1 MKNVSFKLSLA
12 SADVKI
18 ISYRGRSKG
27 FGFVTMSN
35 EGEADVAFN
44 ALQGKELNE
53 RAIKIEKATP
63 QVPRDPSES
72 APRRGTRGGRRGRG
86 TRRASAPIR
95 EGPASTTVIY
105 VGNLPYIAE
114 SSDLNTVF
122 ADYNVVKAHVVR
134 RADGS
139 SKGFGFV
146 TVKSEEDQKR
156 ALAELAGVVLDKRTL
171 NIRAAMSEES
181 YDERQAKAADA

>member
-1 MKNVSFKLSLA
+1 
-12 SADVKI
+12 
-18 ISYRGRSKG
+18 
-27 FGFVTMSN
+27 MSS
-35 EGEADVAFN
+35 EGEADAAFN
-44 ALQGKELNE
+44 SLQGKDLNE

-63 QVPRDPSES
+63 QVPRDPSAET
-72 APRRGTRGGRRGRG
+72 APRRGGRGGRRGRG
-86 TRRASAPIR
+86 SRRTPAPGR

-105 VGNLPYIAE
+105 VGNLPYVAE
-114 SSDLNTVF
+114 SSDLTTVF

-146 TVKSEEDQKR
+146 TVKSEADQQR
-156 ALAELAGVVLDKRTL
+156 ALSELAGVVLDKRTL

-181 YDERQAKAADA
+181 YDERQAKLADA